1 MNSFWIF
8 LSFQW
13 DPRTLG
19 LISDT
24 WTIHACIGFG
34 VNRKSNSGDSWQL
47 QYLNE
52 MVMTMVY
59 SNFRLTPKSDACGG
73 KFIFKT
79 VSVFIWCET
88 KIGYGIIRYIFRWY
102 CWTKSWNWTDDHI
115 CNCPCPMSEMSTPEY
130 LIYVRVLV
138 WLRVSPRVCVCRLR
152 ISHLVLAKWR
162 MSLSLL
168 EN

>member
-1 MNSFWIF
+1 MTTSVSEWNGY
-8 LSFQW
+8 
-13 DPRTLG
+13 DNG
-19 LISDT
+19 L
-24 WTIHACIGFG
+24 FE
-34 VNRKSNSGDSWQL
+34 L
-47 QYLNE
+47 QINA
-52 MVMTMVY
+52 
-59 SNFRLTPKSDACGG
+59 KSDACGG

-138 WLRVSPRVCVCRLR
+138 WLRVSTRVCVCLLR

-168 EN
+168 ENYYIDWPINLTKITWFRT